1 MFSTYTMPHRLYLL
15 TGLYPTFLHLSALSV
30 RVSCNSAPPATQL
43 RTFRKSDLSA
53 DELTALLARPRIDF
67 TSILNT
73 VRGAV
78 VDVVEVALV
87 QRGDLSCASILC
99 RAL

>member
-1 MFSTYTMPHRLYLL
+1 MFSTYTIPHRLYLL
-15 TGLYPTFLHLSALSV
+15 TGFYPTFLHLSALSA

-73 VRGAV
+73 VKGAV
-78 VDVVEVALV
+78 GDVVEVALV
-87 QRGDLSCASILC
+87 KRRDIACANIVC